1 MNDWYPKQGVN
12 EVETTKIM
20 ALLSAMIPKAN
31 IKENEPMKSHTSF
44 KIGGVADVFVSPTT
58 KLQLVDAIRICK
70 ENQVP
75 YYIIGNGS
83 NLLVSDKGFR
93 GVIIE
98 VSKNL
103 SEMRREGNMIIA
115 EAGALLARIAK
126 TAESADLTGFEFAH
140 GIPGTLG
147 GAVTMNAGAYD
158 GEMKNVILQAEII
171 DQQGQI
177 QTFTKDQLELGYR
190 TSIIQKK
197 GYIVLEAVI
206 ALQPGN
212 KEEITAKMKD
222 LAGRR
227 KDKQPLEYPS
237 AGSTFK
243 RPVGHFAG
251 KLIMD
256 GDLSGYEVGGA
267 QVSEK
272 HCGFVINK
280 GDATF
285 EDVMQLIEHV
295 QKVVKERFNV
305 ELEAEVRIIGER

>member
-1 MNDWYPKQGVN
+1 MNDWYSRQGVKT
-12 EVETTKIM
+12 VEKAKIM
-20 ALLSAMIPKAN
+20 ALLSAMIPKEN

-58 KLQLVDAIRICK
+58 KKQLVDAIRICK

-83 NLLVSDKGFR
+83 NLLVTDKGFR

-103 SEMRREGNMIIA
+103 SEIRVEGYKIIA
-115 EAGALLARIAK
+115 EAGALLSRIAK
-126 TAESADLTGFEFAH
+126 TAEYEALIGFEFAH

-147 GAVTMNAGAYD
+147 GAVAMNAGAYD
-158 GEMKNVILQAEII
+158 GEMKQVIIEAEVI
-171 DQQGQI
+171 DEQGEI
-177 QTFTKDQLELGYR
+177 KTLTKDELELGYR

-197 GYIVLEAVI
+197 GLIVLEAVI
-206 ALQPGN
+206 QLQPGSQ
-212 KEEITAKMKD
+212 EAITAKMKD

-227 KDKQPLEYPS
+227 RDKQPLEYPS

-243 RPVGHFAG
+243 RPEGHFAG

-256 GDLSGYEVGGA
+256 SDLRGYAVGGA
-267 QVSEK
+267 RVSEK
-272 HCGFVINK
+272 HCGFVINQ
-280 GDATF
+280 GNATF
-285 EDVMQLIEHV
+285 ADVMELIEHV
-295 QKVVKERFNV
+295 QQVVREKFSV
-305 ELEAEVRIIGER
+305 ELEPEVRIIGER

>member
-1 MNDWYPKQGVN
+1 M
-12 EVETTKIM
+12 ETTKIM

-256 GDLSGYEVGGA
+256 SDLSGYEVGGA

-272 HCGFVINK
+272 HCGF
-280 GDATF
+280 
-285 EDVMQLIEHV
+285 
-295 QKVVKERFNV
+295 
-305 ELEAEVRIIGER
+305 

>member
-1 MNDWYPKQGVN
+1 M
-12 EVETTKIM
+12 ETTKIM
-20 ALLSAMIPKAN
+20 TLLSAMIPKTN

-58 KLQLVDAIRICK
+58 KEQLVDAIRICK

-103 SEMRREGNMIIA
+103 SEIRREGNLIIA

-147 GAVTMNAGAYD
+147 GAITMNAGAYD
-158 GEMKNVILQAEII
+158 GEMKDVILQAQII
-171 DQQGQI
+171 DEQGQI
-177 QTFTKDQLELGYR
+177 QTLTKDELELGYR

-197 GYIVLEAVI
+197 GCIVLEAVI
-206 ALQPGN
+206 ELQPGN

-256 GDLSGYEVGGA
+256 GDLRGYQVGGA

-280 GDATF
+280 GDATC
-285 EDVMQLIEHV
+285 EDVMELIAHV

>member
-1 MNDWYPKQGVN
+1 M
-12 EVETTKIM
+12 ETTKIM

-256 GDLSGYEVGGA
+256 SDLSGYEVGGA

>member
-1 MNDWYPKQGVN
+1 
-12 EVETTKIM
+12 M

>member
-1 MNDWYPKQGVN
+1 M
-12 EVETTKIM
+12 ETTKIM
-20 ALLSAMIPKAN
+20 TLLSAMIPKTN

-58 KLQLVDAIRICK
+58 KEQLVDAIRICK

-103 SEMRREGNMIIA
+103 SEIRREANLIIA

-126 TAESADLTGFEFAH
+126 TAELADLTGFEFAH

-158 GEMKNVILQAEII
+158 GEMKDVILQAQII
-171 DQQGQI
+171 DEQGQI
-177 QTFTKDQLELGYR
+177 QTLTKDELALGYR

-197 GYIVLEAVI
+197 GCIVLEVVI
-206 ALQPGN
+206 ELQPGN

-256 GDLSGYEVGGA
+256 GDLRGYQVGGA

-280 GDATF
+280 GDATC
-285 EDVMQLIEHV
+285 EDVMELIAHV

-305 ELEAEVRIIGER
+305 ALEAEVRIIGER